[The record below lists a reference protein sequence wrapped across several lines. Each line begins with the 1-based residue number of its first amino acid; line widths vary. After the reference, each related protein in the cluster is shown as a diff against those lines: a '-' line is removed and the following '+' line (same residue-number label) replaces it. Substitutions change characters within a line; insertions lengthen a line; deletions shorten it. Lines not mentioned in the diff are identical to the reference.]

1 MGRLLSDV
9 PSFPSSANA
18 LDVSTATALR
28 VSTAKRTIISCLLR
42 ALSERLGHLILG
54 RNSWL
59 RAYAFPLPASP
70 RPRCLG
76 FASTTGGSLAS
87 CRGLNFDKV
96 LSSTA
101 RVGSRVP
108 APGWPTRRVDLGRI
122 KVSNRGCRRS
132 NSPSHPTQNGTGCSR
147 RRLHASV
154 VVALCEVISTRH
166 QQGAAGARGKDFEAR
181 PRQLHAPLHLA
192 LPPMHYLGIQN
203 GAL

>member
-28 VSTAKRTIISCLLR
+28 VSTAKRTILFCLLK
-42 ALSERLGHLILG
+42 APSEQLGHLILG
-54 RNSWL
+54 RNFWL

-96 LSSTA
+96 VSSTA
-101 RVGSRVP
+101 RVGSSVP

-122 KVSNRGCRRS
+122 KGCRRS
-132 NSPSHPTQNGTGCSR
+132 NSPSHPAQNSTGCSR

-154 VVALCEVISTRH
+154 VVALCEIVSTRH

-181 PRQLHAPLHLA
+181 LRQLHAPLHLA
-192 LPPMHYLGIQN
+192 LPPMDYLGIQN